1 MRYLTYIRAIAVTF
15 ILTAATLLPADA
27 QTTIRRVVVSPTG
40 TTQDGSTW
48 AEAMTLQA
56 ALMDPTIT
64 ADDQIWI
71 AAGTYTPGSA
81 DDSDAATD
89 ERAATFTIPTGVKL
103 YGGFAGDEAA
113 DFNPATTPLRGG
125 GGNHPLGRSAG
136 R

>member
-1 MRYLTYIRAIAVTF
+1 MRHLTYIQTITLTF

-56 ALMDPTIT
+56 ALIASTVT
-64 ADDQIWI
+64 GDQIWI
-71 AAGTYTPGSA
+71 AAGIYKPGTVLDA
-81 DDSDAATD
+81 DAPTNA
-89 ERAATFTIPTGVKL
+89 EREATFTIPEGVKL
-103 YGGFAGDEAA
+103 YGGLAGNEAA

-125 GGNHPLGRSAG
+125 GGNHPLGRPAG
-136 R
+136 

>member
-1 MRYLTYIRAIAVTF
+1 MRYLTYIQTITLTF

-27 QTTIRRVVVSPTG
+27 QTIRRVTMDGDPTN
-40 TTQDGSTW
+40 DGLSW
-48 AEAMTLQA
+48 PEAMTLQA
-56 ALMDPTIT
+56 ALTASG

-71 AAGTYTPGSA
+71 AAGTYTPGTVLDA
-81 DDSDAATD
+81 DAPTNA
-89 ERAATFTIPTGVKL
+89 EREATFTIPTGVKL

-136 R
+136 

>member
-1 MRYLTYIRAIAVTF
+1 MKYLALIKIIIVTF
-15 ILTAATLLPADA
+15 ILTATTLLPADA
-27 QTTIRRVVVSPTG
+27 QTNIRRVVVSPTG

-56 ALMDPTIT
+56 ALTASG

-71 AAGTYTPGSA
+71 AAGTYTPGPA
-81 DDSDAATD
+81 DDSDPATD

-103 YGGFAGDEAA
+103 YGGFAGNEAA

>member
-1 MRYLTYIRAIAVTF
+1 MRRLTYIQTITLTF

-27 QTTIRRVVVSPTG
+27 QTNIRRVVVSPTG

-56 ALMDPTIT
+56 ALTASG

-71 AAGTYTPGSA
+71 AAGTYTPGTVLDA
-81 DDSDAATD
+81 DAPTNA
-89 ERAATFTIPTGVKL
+89 EREATFTIPEGVKL
-103 YGGFAGDEAA
+103 YGGLAGNEAA

-125 GGNHPLGRSAG
+125 GGNHPLGRPAG
-136 R
+136 

>member
-1 MRYLTYIRAIAVTF
+1 MRHLTYIQTITLTF

-56 ALMDPTIT
+56 ALTASG

-71 AAGTYTPGSA
+71 VAGTYTPGPA
-81 DDSDAATD
+81 DDSDPATD
-89 ERAATFTIPTGVKL
+89 EREATFTIPEGVKL

-136 R
+136 G